1 MVQLGKEGGGDGGQ
15 THKLEKKRWQNVKGN
30 MRAKVSQQQRRSHQ
44 FHEVVSQCVENMTN
58 RSQDDEAAN
67 AITQVRQAI
76 KQVAWPI
83 KPAAVLSLET
93 QTCFVKNRRKSQV
106 CVSNNRHIL
115 ILLNAR
121 FARQKMPLRYNY
133 H

>member
-1 MVQLGKEGGGDGGQ
+1 
-15 THKLEKKRWQNVKGN
+15 
-30 MRAKVSQQQRRSHQ
+30 
-44 FHEVVSQCVENMTN
+44 MTN

-76 KQVAWPI
+76 KQVVWPI
-83 KPAAVLSLET
+83 KPAAVISLET

-115 ILLNAR
+115 ILLNAL
-121 FARQKMPLRYNY
+121 FARQKMRCAIIIINPRRACASRVTVVVS
-133 H
+133 